1 LGDVNIL
8 FCLALRSGMP
18 HLNLGKSY
26 RMPRGKF
33 SQGTG
38 KECCMTQGPGKDA
51 LRHITRTE
59 GRAPLGIFIASV
71 DPSTTE
77 IAADAGFDF
86 AVIDAEHGPLDR
98 LTILG
103 HVRAAEAS
111 GIIPL
116 ARILESSDHT
126 IQSML
131 DVGLKG
137 VVVPKVESA
146 EQAARIVAATR
157 YAPEGKRG
165 MCPSCH
171 DGRYSLVDF
180 TNRMRKRNLEVLAI
194 PIIETRKGVENI
206 EAIVAVEGMDI
217 IFFGPGD
224 LSADMGLNLET
235 DVDQLQEAWFHVRDV
250 ARAAGKTVLVSA
262 NLGFEGGDAL
272 IVSMEL
278 MILSTVLTKMAM
290 DIRADARS

>member
-1 LGDVNIL
+1 MSEN
-8 FCLALRSGMP
+8 
-18 HLNLGKSY
+18 
-26 RMPRGKF
+26 
-33 SQGTG
+33 
-38 KECCMTQGPGKDA
+38 PGKDA
-51 LRHITRTE
+51 LRRISRVE
-59 GRAPLGIFIASV
+59 GRAPLGLFIASI

-77 IAADAGFDF
+77 IASDAGFDY

-98 LTILG
+98 LTVLA

-116 ARILESSDHT
+116 ARILDSSDHT

-137 VVVPKVESA
+137 VVVPKVETA

-171 DGRYSLVDF
+171 DGRYLMTDF
-180 TNRMRKRNLEVLAI
+180 TNRMQKRNREVLAI

-206 EAIVAVEGMDI
+206 ESIVAVEGMDI
-217 IFFGPGD
+217 IHFGPGD

-235 DVDQLQEAWFHVRDV
+235 DVHLLQEAWIHVRDV
-250 ARAAGKTVLVSA
+250 SHAAGKTVLVPA
-262 NLGFEGGDAL
+262 NLGFEGGDAH
-272 IVSMEL
+272 IVPMEL
-278 MILSTVLTKMAM
+278 ILLGITLTKLVT
-290 DIRADARS
+290 DARAENAV

>member
-1 LGDVNIL
+1 
-8 FCLALRSGMP
+8 M
-18 HLNLGKSY
+18 
-26 RMPRGKF
+26 
-33 SQGTG
+33 SQY
-38 KECCMTQGPGKDA
+38 PGKDA
-51 LRHITRTE
+51 LRRITCTE
-59 GRAPLGIFIASV
+59 GAPPLGIFIASV

-86 AVIDAEHGPLDR
+86 AVFDAEHGPLDR
-98 LTILG
+98 LTLLG

-116 ARILESSDHT
+116 ARILNSSDHT

-131 DVGLKG
+131 DIGLKG

-146 EQAARIVAATR
+146 EEAARIVAATR

-165 MCPSCH
+165 MCPACH
-171 DGRYSLVDF
+171 DGRYTIVDF
-180 TNRMRKRNLEVLAI
+180 TNRMRMRNREALAI

-217 IFFGPGD
+217 IHFGPGD

-235 DVDQLQEAWFHVRDV
+235 DVHRMQEAWVHVRDV
-250 ARAAGKTVLVSA
+250 ARAAGKTVLVPA

-272 IVSMEL
+272 IVPMEL
-278 MILSTVLTKMAM
+278 MILNTALRKLAIEV
-290 DIRADARS
+290 RAGAVA